1 MSDTDSTIH
10 YEIEQAGEK
19 THSDPIPPNV
29 GRYQVKRLLGE
40 GGFGRVYLAHDQQL
54 DRLVA
59 IKVPHR
65 HRIGRA
71 EDIAFYLAEA
81 RMVAKLDHPHIVPAL
96 DVGSADG
103 CPFYFVSKFI
113 EGTTLS
119 HRIKQDRPR
128 MSKTAEL
135 VATVADALHYA
146 HCKGLV
152 HRDVKPSNILLDTTG
167 QPFVVDFGL
176 ALKEENIGKG
186 PGYAGTF
193 AYMSPEQA
201 RGEGHRVDGRSDI
214 FSLGVVLYELLTGRR
229 PFKAETK
236 EELMEHIT
244 GLEPRPPRQYDDSI
258 PKELERIC
266 LKALAKRASE
276 RYTTARDLADDLRQ
290 FLAERAAHPQSD
302 SLQPRSTSPP
312 DTSQVPSVMPSIS
325 SATSAT
331 PATVPPSDSNLIR
344 IVPKGLRSFDAHDA
358 DFFLE
363 LLPGPRGRDGL
374 PDSVRFWKTRVEET
388 DADNTFSVG
397 LIYGPSGCGKS
408 SLVKAGLLP
417 RLSNE
422 VLAVYIEATANETEK
437 RLLHGL
443 RKRCP
448 ALPDDLRLKDTLAA
462 LRRGQSLPLGKKVL
476 IVLDQFEH
484 WLHAKQEQRDTEMV
498 QALRQCDGGRVQCL
512 LLVRD
517 DFWLAATRFMVELE
531 VNLVQ
536 GHNTAFADLFDADHA
551 QKVLAAF
558 GRAFGKL
565 PADSSATTPQ
575 QREFLKQAIRGL
587 ARENKVICVRLALF
601 AEMMKGKPWTP
612 ATLREVGGT
621 EGVGVTFL
629 EETFSS
635 PAANPK
641 HRYHQKAAR
650 TTLNVLLPES
660 GMDLKGSMRPS
671 PELLEAS
678 GYAGRPRDFDELI
691 HILDNE
697 LRLITP
703 TDPEGKDGDTT
714 ISSSAHGEQKFYQLT
729 HDYLVH
735 SIREWLTRKQKE
747 TRRGRAELMLADR
760 AVVWNARPDHRQLP
774 SLLEWSVIRWWT
786 QPKSWTEPQRI
797 MMRKAERYHLVR
809 AAALAALLLILA
821 GISLGLSRQVSE
833 QQNQGHARVL
843 VQGLLAADIAKVP
856 EIIEHLEPY
865 REWAN
870 PLLRMQNENAPEGSS
885 QKLHTSLALLP
896 VDPEQRHYLYNRFL
910 DAAPHEVRVL
920 RDALSL
926 HKEELRDELWAIAEK
941 PAPGKEEH
949 RLRAASALADYDP
962 EDSRW
967 ERIQGQVAIDLV
979 SVPTVFLATWMNCLH
994 PVRPKLVAP
1003 LSDIFRDT
1011 KRRETDRSLA
1021 TDVLADFA
1029 SDQPD
1034 VLTELLLDAD
1044 EKQFAVLYPRLK
1056 VYKETAPRLLEEG
1069 FTKELPQ
1076 DAPGEAREKLA
1087 SRKANAAV
1095 ALLLL
1100 GRPEMVLNSLKH
1112 CPDPRT
1118 RSYVIH
1124 RLSPLGVKRD
1134 TVVKLMGEE
1143 KDCCIRSALVL
1154 SLGEYDEKEWPQAER
1169 SAVIEQMRRL
1179 YQTAED
1185 PGLHGAAEWLLRH
1198 WKQDSWLKQVE
1209 QEWAT
1214 DEVQRKQRL
1223 ERIGNELAQG
1233 ADAAKPH
1240 WCVNGQG
1247 QTFVV
1252 IPNPGEISVGSPAG
1266 EAEREEDEQRHL
1278 VKLNRSFAISAKSVT
1293 VEQFKNFREDYP
1305 FDAKAS
1311 PHGDCPV
1318 NKTTW
1323 YVAAEYCNWLSKMEG
1338 LAEDEWCYLPN
1349 KDGKYADGM
1358 KLAPNYLSRI
1368 GYRLP
1373 TEAEWEIA
1381 CRAGTVTSRYYGET
1395 EDLLK
1400 KYAWYVNNSSRHTW
1414 PVGSLKPNDWGLF
1427 DMHGNVW
1434 NWCQERY
1441 KVYMPLPA
1449 GQVYSDSEDGLDVI
1463 DTGLRVFR
1471 GGSFPESPAEVRAA
1485 CRIQVHPSRSTH
1497 YAGFRLA
1504 RTFRKGML
1512 K

>member
-1 MSDTDSTIH
+1 MSDTESTIH

-19 THSDPIPPNV
+19 TQADPIPPNV
-29 GRYQVKRLLGE
+29 GRYQVRRLLGE

-65 HRIGRA
+65 QRINRA
-71 EDIAFYLAEA
+71 EDITFYLAEA

-96 DVGSADG
+96 DVGSTDT
-103 CPFYFVSKFI
+103 CPFFFVSKFI

-119 HRIKQDRPR
+119 HRFKQDRLS

-152 HRDVKPSNILLDTTG
+152 HRDVKPSNILLDTTD
-167 QPFVVDFGL
+167 QAYVVDFGL
-176 ALKEENIGKG
+176 ALKEENVGRG
-186 PGYAGTF
+186 PSYAGTF

-229 PFKAETK
+229 PFKADTK
-236 EELMEHIT
+236 EELMEQIT

-276 RYTTARDLADDLRQ
+276 RYTTARDFADDLRQ

-302 SLQPRSTSPP
+302 SVQPRSAFPP
-312 DTSQVPSVMPSIS
+312 ETSQVPSAARSNS

-331 PATVPPSDSNLIR
+331 TAVVQSSDSNLIK

-363 LLPGPRGRDGL
+363 LLPGPRGREGL
-374 PDSVRFWKTRVEET
+374 PDSIRFWKTRVEET

-417 RLSNE
+417 RLSDD
-422 VLAVYIEATANETEK
+422 VLAVYTEATANETEK

-462 LRRGQSLPLGKKVL
+462 LRRGQGLPLGKKVL

-484 WLHAKQEQRDTEMV
+484 WLHAQQEQRATEMV

-536 GHNTAFADLFDADHA
+536 GHNTAFADLFDLDHA
-551 QKVLAAF
+551 RKVLAAF

-565 PADSSATTPQ
+565 PEDSSATTPQ
-575 QREFLKQAIRGL
+575 QREFLNQAIRGL
-587 ARENKVICVRLALF
+587 AQENKVICVRLALF

-621 EGVGVTFL
+621 EGIGVTFL

-660 GMDLKGSMRPS
+660 GMDLKGSMRSSPS
-671 PELLEAS
+671 LLEAS
-678 GYAGRPRDFDELI
+678 GYASRPRDFDELI

-703 TDPEGKDGDTT
+703 TDPEGKEGDATV
-714 ISSSAHGEQKFYQLT
+714 SSPAQGEQKFYQLT

-747 TRRGRAELMLADR
+747 TRRGRADLLLVDR
-760 AVVWNARPDHRQLP
+760 AGVWNARPDHRQLP
-774 SLLEWSVIRWWT
+774 SLFEWIVIRWWT
-786 QPKSWTEPQRI
+786 RPKSWTEPQRN
-797 MMRKAERYHLVR
+797 MMRKAGRYHLVR
-809 AAALAALLLILA
+809 AAALAALLLILV
-821 GISLGLSRQVSE
+821 GIGLGLSRQVLE
-833 QQNQGHARVL
+833 KQNQSHAGGL
-843 VQGLLAADIAKVP
+843 VQGLLVADIAMVP
-856 EIIEHLEPY
+856 DIIKGIEPY
-865 REWAN
+865 REWAD
-870 PLLRMQNENAPEGSS
+870 PLLRKLNESAPEGSS

-896 VDPEQRHYLYNRFL
+896 VELGRRDYLYDRL
-910 DAAPHEVRVL
+910 LEAAPHEVRVL
-920 RDALSL
+920 RDALAS
-926 HKEELRDELWAIAEK
+926 HKEELRERLWVVAEK
-941 PAPGKEEH
+941 PAPGKERN

-962 EDSRW
+962 ENRRW
-967 ERIQGQVAIDLV
+967 ETIQDQVANDLV
-979 SVPTVFLATWMNCLH
+979 SVPTVYLAPWVEYLRS
-994 PVRPKLVAP
+994 VRMKLLAP
-1003 LSDIFRDT
+1003 LSEVFRNGE
-1011 KRRETDRSLA
+1011 RSETERSLA
-1021 TDVLADFA
+1021 TDVLADYA
-1029 SDQPD
+1029 SDQPR
-1034 VLTELLLDAD
+1034 VLAELLLDAD
-1044 EKQFAVLYPRLK
+1044 EKQFAVLYPRLRNH
-1056 VYKETAPRLLEEG
+1056 KEAASSLLVEG
-1069 FTKELPQ
+1069 LIKELPP
-1076 DAPGEAREKLA
+1076 DAQEKVA

-1100 GRPEMVLNSLKH
+1100 ERPEMVLNSLEH
-1112 CPDPRT
+1112 RPDPRT

-1124 RLSPLGVKRD
+1124 RLSPLGVKRE
-1134 TVVKLMGEE
+1134 TVLRLLGEQ

-1154 SLGEYDEKEWPQAER
+1154 SLGEYKGWPKDER
-1169 SAVIEQMRRL
+1169 NAVTEQLKHL
-1179 YQTAED
+1179 YRTAED

-1198 WKQDSWLKQVE
+1198 WKQDTWLKQIE
-1209 QEWAT
+1209 QRWAE
-1214 DEVQRKQRL
+1214 DAAQRMQRL
-1223 ERIGNELAQG
+1223 QRIGKELTQ
-1233 ADAAKPH
+1233 DTAKPQ
-1240 WCVNGQG
+1240 WYVNGQG

-1252 IPNPGEISVGSPAG
+1252 IPSPGKIWVGSPPG
-1266 EAEREEDEQRHL
+1266 EAEREDNEQRHA
-1278 VKLNRSFAISAKSVT
+1278 VELNRSFAISTKPVT
-1293 VEQFKNFREDYP
+1293 VEQFQRFREDYP

-1323 YVAAEYCNWLSKMEG
+1323 YAAAEYCNLLSEKEE
-1338 LAEDEWCYLPN
+1338 LPKHEWCYLPN

-1358 KLAPNYLSRI
+1358 KLAPNYLSRL

-1373 TEAEWEIA
+1373 TEAEWEYA

-1395 EDLLK
+1395 EELLK
-1400 KYAWYVNNSSRHTW
+1400 KYAWYVSNSSRRTW

-1434 NWCQERY
+1434 TWCQERY
-1441 KVYMPLPA
+1441 KADAALPD
-1449 GQVYSDSEDGLDVI
+1449 GQILKDAEDTLDVVGT
-1463 DTGLRVFR
+1463 DLRVLR
-1471 GGSFPESPAEVRAA
+1471 GGSFPEVPAEVRAA
-1485 CRIQVHPSRSTH
+1485 CRIPAHPGRSTH

-1504 RTFRKGML
+1504 RTFRKGVL